1 MKRLFIFLLLF
12 STIFLCNCGFLK
24 TEVREIEDE
33 ITLTIKDEFIPYLGY
48 DEEEIPNY
56 VFTFPGKLNIA
67 LHTTGPNEIVL
78 TNNDDFIVSE
88 IIGNLLKYYEEN
100 GIISYRSMSITKKS
114 ETISPENLT
123 NKLKSIDMNSIQEH
137 IKTAQKALSLVSELT
152 AKGGSTASNV
162 VPKVPRPINQFFE
175 D

>member
-1 MKRLFIFLLLF
+1 MNNKEAFKAFARIHPELVNHIKSGNMTWQKFY
-12 STIFLCNCGFLK
+12 
-24 TEVREIEDE
+24 EIYDIYGEDE
-33 ITLTIKDEFIPYLGY
+33 KAWS
-48 DEEEIPNY
+48 NY
-56 VFTFPGKLNIA
+56 
-67 LHTTGPNEIVL
+67 
-78 TNNDDFIVSE
+78 
-88 IIGNLLKYYEEN
+88 
-100 GIISYRSMSITKKS
+100 ITKKS

-152 AKGGSTASNV
+152 AKGGSTASTV